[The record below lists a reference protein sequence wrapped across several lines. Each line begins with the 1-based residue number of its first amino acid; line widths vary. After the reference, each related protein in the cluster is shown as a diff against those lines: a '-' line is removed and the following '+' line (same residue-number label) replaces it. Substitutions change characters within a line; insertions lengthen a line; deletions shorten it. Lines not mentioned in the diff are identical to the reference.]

1 MGETLVN
8 ETNNLEIW
16 IPAVVS
22 IVTLIINLLFYVF
35 VQPRI
40 TYKTTAREALAKTS
54 IEFLNYLT
62 ELVSFDNFE
71 GVPTTVRKYSLQIH
85 LHFKSGT
92 ADGEIEL
99 LLEKIFKETQKRK
112 TLNSETEIE
121 NWNDSFR
128 VLVRELRKNLAKYCG
143 EL

>member
-16 IPAVVS
+16 IPALVS

-112 TLNSETEIE
+112 TLNLETEIE

>member
-40 TYKTTAREALAKTS
+40 TYKTTARQALAKTS
-54 IEFLNYLT
+54 IEFLNYL
-62 ELVSFDNFE
+62 SSK
-71 GVPTTVRKYSLQIH
+71 VRINYSDYTSLSKLQ
-85 LHFKSGT
+85 
-92 ADGEIEL
+92 
-99 LLEKIFKETQKRK
+99 
-112 TLNSETEIE
+112 
-121 NWNDSFR
+121 
-128 VLVRELRKNLAKYCG
+128 NLY
-143 EL
+143 EFIVDRDFSN

>member
-1 MGETLVN
+1 MEEALVN
-8 ETNNLEIW
+8 EMNNLEIW

-35 VQPRI
+35 AQPRI
-40 TYKTTAREALAKTS
+40 TYKITAREALAKTS

-71 GVPTTVRKYSLQIH
+71 GVPARVRKYSLQIH

-92 ADGEIEL
+92 ADGKIEL